1 MRFLRSM
8 ATLLAAAGTAAAASG
23 WGFEDGKV
31 SVKGKGDAATEK
43 LKQGAPLAGALRLG
57 TEGSLK
63 VLLTTTE
70 DGKGKRPHQAFV
82 VLREEDS
89 GLEAPFALS
98 LKDSGKGVVEIVT
111 LFSPPRGLLINGQ
124 NIAS

>member
-8 ATLLAAAGTAAAASG
+8 ATLLAAAGPAAAAAG
-23 WGFEDGKV
+23 WGVEDGKV

-70 DGKGKRPHQAFV
+70 DGKWKRPHQAFV
-82 VLREEDS
+82 VLKEEDS

-98 LKDSGKGVVEIVT
+98 LKDSGKGVVEIVKRFFP
-111 LFSPPRGLLINGQ
+111 LPVVY
-124 NIAS
+124 